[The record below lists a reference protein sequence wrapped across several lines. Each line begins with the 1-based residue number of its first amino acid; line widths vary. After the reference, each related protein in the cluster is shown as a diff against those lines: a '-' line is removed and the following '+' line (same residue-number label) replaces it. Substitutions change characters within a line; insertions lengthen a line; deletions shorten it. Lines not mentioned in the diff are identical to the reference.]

1 MTRKSV
7 KEHPAKPAS
16 LRVMMLVHA
25 TLVPPDDLVNT
36 DDPRMDTFRTEY
48 DVKQALRT
56 LGHEVRVVGVY
67 DDLAPVR
74 KTIEEW
80 KPHIA
85 FNLIEDF
92 AGVAAFD
99 YYMVSYLAMMKIPYT
114 GCNPRGL
121 LLARDKALSK
131 KLLAFHRIP
140 VPEFTVF
147 PCGRPVRVSRHL
159 QYPVIVKSLT
169 EEGSVGIAQ
178 ASFVE
183 NDEQLRE
190 RVALIHEKFQG
201 DAIAEQYID
210 GRELYVTVLGNT
222 QLTVLPV
229 RELAFRETP
238 EKRPRL
244 ATYKVKWD
252 PKYRERWGI
261 DYGFAAHLPDGM
273 SERIAALCKRI
284 YRILDLSGYARIDL
298 RLTAAGEMYVLEANP
313 NPGIARDED
322 TTLSAKKAGFGYEEF
337 IQRLIHLG
345 LRAHARAATD

>member
-1 MTRKSV
+1 MV
-7 KEHPAKPAS
+7 AAKK
-16 LRVMMLVHA
+16 LRVMMLVHY
-25 TLVPPDDLVNT
+25 TLVPPEDLADP
-36 DDPRMDTFRTEY
+36 DDPRMETYRTEY
-48 DVKQALRT
+48 DVKQALVA
-56 LGHEVRVVGVY
+56 LGHEVRVIGVY

-74 KTIEEW
+74 QCIEEW
-80 KPHIA
+80 QPDIA

-92 AGVAAFD
+92 AGVSAFD

-121 LLARDKALSK
+121 VLARDKALSK
-131 KLLAFHRIP
+131 KLLAFHRIA

-147 PCGRPVRVSRHL
+147 PVGRVVRPAKAMR
-159 QYPVIVKSLT
+159 YPVIVKSLT

-183 NDEQLRE
+183 NVEQLRE
-190 RVALIHEKFQG
+190 RVVLIHEKFQG

-222 QLTVLPV
+222 QLKVLPI
-229 RELAFRETP
+229 RELAFKETP

-261 DYGFAAHLPDGM
+261 DYGFATHLPEGTEQRVVD
-273 SERIAALCKRI
+273 LCKRI

-298 RLTAAGEMYVLEANP
+298 RLTPDGGLYVLEANP

-322 TTLSAKKAGFGYEEF
+322 STLSAKKAGIGYREF
-337 IQRLIHLG
+337 IQLIVQLG
-345 LRAHARAATD
+345 LRAHAREPA